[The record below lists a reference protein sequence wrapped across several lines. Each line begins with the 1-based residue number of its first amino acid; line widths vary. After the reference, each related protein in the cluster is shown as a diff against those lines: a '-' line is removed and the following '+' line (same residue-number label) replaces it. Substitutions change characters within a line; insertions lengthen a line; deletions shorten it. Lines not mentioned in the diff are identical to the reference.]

1 MSILLF
7 GSTIVGDLN
16 LKKSN
21 QVKKETDNNKLK
33 YRNMPTIQEVQ
44 AQIKNLDGFES
55 FLGGRE
61 IKELPNILWDD
72 EVVENIIQGIY
83 NNGNGVLVATNRRLV
98 FVHKGLLFGLKVED
112 FPYDKISSIQYDTG
126 ILFGKLTIFTS
137 GNKAIIDQVLKSK
150 VRVFGDWVRARIS
163 SPQQNAIKQPIQPQ
177 ATTDIVTQLEKLA
190 KLKEQGILSEEEF
203 AVQKKIILDQKH

>member
-1 MSILLF
+1 
-7 GSTIVGDLN
+7 
-16 LKKSN
+16 
-21 QVKKETDNNKLK
+21 
-33 YRNMPTIQEVQ
+33 MPTMQEVQ

-163 SPQQNAIKQPIQPQ
+163 PPQQNAIKQPIQPQ

-203 AVQKKIILDQKH
+203 AVQKKIILDQNH